1 MPELRPAPI
10 RTGIIVLALSIAA
23 AAFVLVTLFRPWPA
37 PAQQAPTQQTPSQPA
52 PAQQA
57 PTQQAPG
64 QQAPAQQA
72 PAEESM
78 PAGYVGAETCKGC
91 HEEAFHKF
99 EATRMGRLFLKRPRN
114 TAERLACESCHGPG
128 QKHVEA
134 GGGKG
139 VGGLITFAKNDK
151 TPVEQRNAM
160 CTSCHSKGPHLFW
173 KGSAHET
180 RDVPCTGCHKV
191 MEDISPRAQL
201 TRVTE
206 IETCGTCHLQK
217 RAQQM
222 RSSHMPL
229 REGKMTCTSCHNPHG
244 TATPSLLKEVSLN
257 NTCYTCHAE
266 KRGPF
271 LWVHAPVN
279 ESCANCHDPHG
290 SNHEAMLKVAKP
302 RLCQQCHIETR
313 HPTSP
318 YGRDT
323 GSLKFVMGR
332 SCVSC
337 HAVIHGSNH
346 PSGFAF
352 TR

>member
-1 MPELRPAPI
+1 MKRNPTRLGLAGAVVVTAAILGLSSCSPTKTAPPQ
-10 RTGIIVLALSIAA
+10 AA
-23 AAFVLVTLFRPWPA
+23 APPPPEAFV
-37 PAQQAPTQQTPSQPA
+37 
-52 PAQQA
+52 
-57 PTQQAPG
+57 
-64 QQAPAQQA
+64 
-72 PAEESM
+72 
-78 PAGYVGAETCKGC
+78 GADVCKNC
-91 HEEAFHKF
+91 HEEAFERFSHTK
-99 EATRMGRLFLKRPRN
+99 MGRLFLKQPRN
-114 TAERLACESCHGPG
+114 AQEKMACESCHGPG
-128 QKHVEA
+128 REHAES

-139 VGGLITFAKNDK
+139 VGGMITFARNDP
-151 TPVEQRNAM
+151 TPVERRNQVCLSCHTKGARLFWQGSPHESRDVA
-160 CTSCHSKGPHLFW
+160 CTSCH
-173 KGSAHET
+173 
-180 RDVPCTGCHKV
+180 KV
-191 MEDISPRAQL
+191 MDDLSPKHQLARAN
-201 TRVTE
+201 E
-206 IETCGTCHLQK
+206 IETCGTCHLER

-244 TATPSLLKEVSLN
+244 TVTPALLKENSTN
-257 NTCYTCHAE
+257 DTCFTCHAE

-271 LWVHAPVN
+271 LWEHAPVL
-279 ESCANCHDPHG
+279 ESCTNCHDPHG
-290 SNHEAMLKVAKP
+290 SNHERMLKTAKP

-337 HAVIHGSNH
+337 HANIHGSNH